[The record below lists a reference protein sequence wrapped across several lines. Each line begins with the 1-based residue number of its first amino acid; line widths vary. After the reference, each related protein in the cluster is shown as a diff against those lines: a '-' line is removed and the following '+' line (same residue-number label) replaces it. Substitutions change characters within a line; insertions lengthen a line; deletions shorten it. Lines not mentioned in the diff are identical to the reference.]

1 MGCGLW
7 TPGLNR
13 PSPTL
18 LNVCNP
24 NGPITMSAGCGGTC
38 LLSLPLDGKCEFG
51 VTLGYIVRSCMQSP
65 KEHPKQKRFRL
76 PNYLEESGLE
86 SRVLAFLRM
95 RPSWWVAVPASYE
108 KQAPP

>member
-13 PSPTL
+13 RSPTL

-95 RPSWWVAVPASYE
+95 RPACWVAVPASYE
-108 KQAPP
+108 